1 LDVYG
6 FDEASKR
13 LTLLALH
20 PGVTLDDIRANSA
33 CEILI
38 PSEVG
43 TTDPP
48 TEDERRL
55 LREIDPAG
63 MVIGK

>member
-1 LDVYG
+1 VNG
-6 FDEASKR
+6 R
-13 LTLLALH
+13 
-20 PGVTLDDIRANSA
+20 RRRNSA

-55 LREIDPAG
+55 LHEIDPAG

>member
-1 LDVYG
+1 M
-6 FDEASKR
+6 
-13 LTLLALH
+13 
-20 PGVTLDDIRANSA
+20 RANSA

-38 PSEVG
+38 PSEIG
-43 TTDPP
+43 TTEPP
-48 TEDERRL
+48 TEHERRL